1 MGAARLELL
10 GRLGQ
15 GDRFYFHALKMNSRN
30 PISGFQAFQQTQ
42 SKPRASGVRVH
53 DQMHPTKLIALPTA
67 FTLVSNG
74 VSSMLLL
81 YHLLR

>member
-1 MGAARLELL
+1 MLLALNCLGGLRQGNRL
-10 GRLGQ
+10 
-15 GDRFYFHALKMNSRN
+15 YFHALKMHSRN
-30 PISGFQAFQQTQ
+30 PISGYQAFQQTQ

-67 FTLVSNG
+67 FTLVSSG